1 MADLPLS
8 KAIASLRSELK
19 AAVVDSDPELPLTV
33 RELELELTLEAGDE
47 SGAEVGANLW
57 TVVTGKLH
65 AKESSSRLHR
75 LRIVLAP
82 QTLDPEGNPQQANL
96 SSGF

>member
-1 MADLPLS
+1 MADLSLS

-19 AAVVDSDPELPLTV
+19 AAVVDSDPELPLKIE
-33 RELELELTLEAGDE
+33 ELELELTLEVGGE

-65 AKESSSRLHR
+65 ARESSSRLHR

-82 QTLDPEGNPQQANL
+82 QSLDADGKPQTARL
-96 SSGF
+96 SSSF